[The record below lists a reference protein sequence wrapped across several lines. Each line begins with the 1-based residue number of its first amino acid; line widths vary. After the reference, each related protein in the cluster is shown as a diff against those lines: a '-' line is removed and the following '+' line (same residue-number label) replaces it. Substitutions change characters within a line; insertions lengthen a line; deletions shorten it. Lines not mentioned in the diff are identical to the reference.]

1 MADTRL
7 RSASNAPKYTPR
19 TLDQREADAKLNE
32 PKYKRARVVNSILT
46 AKYLKAK
53 SIFDNYHDYNVDAAF
68 VPTTTGDSC
77 WRESADPWLRIGET
91 LPEFLDDYVRIII
104 ESGGE
109 ITGEGVQNLAVALIR
124 VARAEWEGAGRDKKA
139 LDKVFEAQVLELVE
153 RLKKGFNLPEAQDEE
168 DEEEEGD
175 EEEDGEDDEGGKEI
189 NNATA

>member
-19 TLDQREADAKLNE
+19 TLEQREFDAKINE
-32 PKYKRARVVNSILT
+32 PKYQRARVVNSILT

-68 VPTTTGDSC
+68 VPTISGEPC
-77 WRESADPWLRIGET
+77 WRETADPWLRIGET
-91 LPEFLDDYVRIII
+91 LPEFLEDYVRILV

-109 ITGEGVQNLAVALIR
+109 ITGEGLQNLAVALIR

-139 LDKVFEAQVLELVE
+139 LDKVFEGQVLELVE
-153 RLKKGFNLPEAQDEE
+153 RLKKEFNLPEAQDEE
-168 DEEEEGD
+168 DEVEEEEV
-175 EEEDGEDDEGGKEI
+175 EEEEEEVV
-189 NNATA
+189 NATG

>member
-32 PKYKRARVVNSILT
+32 PKYQRARVVNSIMT

-53 SIFDNYHDYNVDAAF
+53 SIFDNYHDYSVDAAF
-68 VPTTTGDSC
+68 VPTTSGASC
-77 WRESADPWLRIGET
+77 WRESADPWLRFGET
-91 LPEFLDDYVRIII
+91 LPEFLEDYARIII

-109 ITGEGVQNLAVALIR
+109 ITGEGLQNLALALVR

-139 LDKVFEAQVLELVE
+139 LDKVFEGQVLELVE
-153 RLKKGFNLPEAQDEE
+153 RIAKAFNLPEAQDEE
-168 DEEEEGD
+168 DEVEEE
-175 EEEDGEDDEGGKEI
+175 EEEEEEEAGAGEEVTNGTG
-189 NNATA
+189 